1 MNNIAITYYSI
12 KNQFKR
18 KIGRIFYLYLKYP
31 IIHKNKKVLSIIP
44 SALKINPGVIIERN
58 VIIDPNL
65 KSIGKHT
72 IIVDRTY
79 ISNCESIGSF
89 CSISMDVKI
98 GLMAHPSD
106 FVSTSPMFYS
116 PRRKWVTTEK
126 FDEQKGKLTRIENDV
141 LISANACILNGVTV
155 GTGAI
160 IGAGAVVTKDVPP
173 YAIVAGVPAKIIRY
187 RFPADLIKQ
196 LLESKW
202 WEKDDDSLKRFADLS
217 NSSFPLSYTPYNM
230 GC

>member
-1 MNNIAITYYSI
+1 MILYFKKIINSLKVSLSRLIQLNI
-12 KNQFKR
+12 
-18 KIGRIFYLYLKYP
+18 KYP
-31 IIHKNKKVLSIIP
+31 DRYPTSKVLSIIP
-44 SALKINPGVIIERN
+44 RTLQINNDVIIERN

-65 KSIGKHT
+65 KTIGKHT

-116 PRRKWVTTEK
+116 PRRKWVTTGK
-126 FDEQKGKLTRIENDV
+126 FDEQKGKLTRIEHDV

-173 YAIVAGVPAKIIRY
+173 YAIVAGIPAKIIRY

-217 NSSFPLSYTPYNM
+217 NNPNEFCKQIAPNNN
-230 GC
+230 